1 MQRAKF
7 SLASVLLLFT
17 ASAALAQTNDVS
29 PNGAGVVSLED
40 NFSGTASLGQ
50 GAYIDVRNMAGSGVG
65 YRNGYTQVGAFIPLW
80 GSDDWFIAPQ
90 ARLIITDTQRVGA
103 NIGAVARRY
112 VSDWDRIVGA
122 NLFYDYD
129 ESYLSNNYHQVGFGF
144 ETLGQWWDAR
154 GNVYL
159 PTGGGQTNNMGP
171 AGLDSSLYY
180 IHNQLAVRGYD
191 LIEQSLKGGD
201 VEFGVPV
208 LPTTPWLR
216 AFGGAYFYSGD
227 GNNPVGFRGRLDAN
241 ISNDLLVGLNVT
253 HDNVYGTNLNAVVD
267 FRFSGFLPTRYFP
280 QWTTQERMLTQ
291 VQRNWRITTD
301 RYLIAKD
308 IPVINPR
315 DDQPYFVVHVD
326 SNNAAAGDGTAENPY
341 QNLPG
346 TVPVPT
352 DLVLVQRGQS
362 TESTPYTGNIQ
373 LVDYAR
379 MLGEGKAHVFDGYV
393 NYGGYSHVYNDT
405 VLPGF
410 SNSGLYPFLSN
421 PAGDIVTLANHNEV
435 SAFVM
440 QDASNRAIFGSG
452 TNGFHLNN
460 LEIAGNVGGG
470 IVLQNAIGSGGVTLD
485 GQTINSGLI
494 ADINRNTVGGYS
506 LAGTGAGNNAG
517 GGIVIDTG
525 AAGLALGVNRV
536 SMNVNAPGTQTVGV
550 QLTADTGNLVTQL
563 NDVIARGNS
572 PAVGNSTAGVILNQ
586 TGATT
591 LSATLTDVNV
601 SSNLGD
607 GLRINGDGGTTGVS
621 ATNLIANSN
630 ATGRGIDVTGTN
642 NAQMGVVLNGG
653 SATGNAND
661 GLRVQGGLGADL
673 IVGVSD
679 FALSNNGLVTA
690 GAANVNVGTT
700 GGATANVMLDTVAAG
715 FVSNASN
722 NDFGLLVNSDG
733 AGSLAWV
740 QAIDSN
746 FNNAGVNAVNIS
758 STAGGRSDL
767 NLDNTTGNSAGGD
780 ALVATTNAGILNL
793 EVENASNFNNALGTG
808 FAGTAIGGGV
818 FNVAVTG
825 STFNNSGDS
834 GIYLRSIG
842 AGSVLTGQLDT
853 VSASNNG
860 DFGLYSSAFSSG
872 ELNLRVLNSQFLLNG
887 QTTPG
892 IAGVSTNAATGG
904 TSRTL
909 FYNTTSNGNDG
920 DGFSFNA
927 TGGAYMSAR
936 LDTVTSRFNSGY
948 GVNFNAT
955 GAGDAILIS
964 EGVNVVNTNLLG
976 NYNLNYTNV
985 TNAVASLSGSSN
997 NSAGDGFRVN
1007 MTNVTGAALVTIDG
1021 NGNGTINGNTNHGI
1035 NININGADQAGVRI
1049 QGYQSISS
1057 NGSVAGDDGIHIDL
1071 QNITTATA
1079 VDVIGVTGSGTTMAD
1094 NLDDGIDINLA
1105 AAALGTFNAPVA
1117 MTSASVLTRTDSVAL
1132 PNESDPPLLALPV
1145 PVNIDLGTVAP
1156 YPVGNGILIDSVAIN
1171 SPTDIGDTSVN
1182 GILITGN
1189 GVTGLGDIIVQNSS
1203 VDDSLG
1209 NGIHTKLTDSAI
1221 NDALFINND
1230 VAGNLAGHGI
1240 WFEMDGGALGRVA
1253 VTDGAILG
1261 NAGYGVWIDLDT
1273 VAASGV
1279 DDPQVIVDGNDIRN
1293 NTGLVLWAAAW
1304 RSTSRILR

>member
-1 MQRAKF
+1 
-7 SLASVLLLFT
+7 
-17 ASAALAQTNDVS
+17 
-29 PNGAGVVSLED
+29 
-40 NFSGTASLGQ
+40 
-50 GAYIDVRNMAGSGVG
+50 
-65 YRNGYTQVGAFIPLW
+65 
-80 GSDDWFIAPQ
+80 
-90 ARLIITDTQRVGA
+90 
-103 NIGAVARRY
+103 
-112 VSDWDRIVGA
+112 
-122 NLFYDYD
+122 
-129 ESYLSNNYHQVGFGF
+129 
-144 ETLGQWWDAR
+144 
-154 GNVYL
+154 
-159 PTGGGQTNNMGP
+159 
-171 AGLDSSLYY
+171 
-180 IHNQLAVRGYD
+180 
-191 LIEQSLKGGD
+191 
-201 VEFGVPV
+201 
-208 LPTTPWLR
+208 
-216 AFGGAYFYSGD
+216 
-227 GNNPVGFRGRLDAN
+227 
-241 ISNDLLVGLNVT
+241 
-253 HDNVYGTNLNAVVD
+253 
-267 FRFSGFLPTRYFP
+267 
-280 QWTTQERMLTQ
+280 MLTQ

-470 IVLQNAIGSGGVTLD
+470 IVLQNAIGSGAVTLD
-485 GQTINSGLI
+485 GQTINGGLI
-494 ADINRNTVGGYS
+494 TDINRNTVGGYS

-1209 NGIHTKLTDSAI
+1209 NGIHTRLTDSAI

-1293 NTGLVLWAAAW
+1293 NTGLGALGSGVAIHFTDTPLSLVQVSNNTNISGNFGDGVQIFGTNSPVELLAVSGNSNISSNSINGVNIGMVDSNVVDLLIQDNVVDSTPPPSSSNFDITLNLTGMTPGQIAVFQQAAQRWAQAIIGDLPDVGAIDDVLIDGSIVAIDGVGGILGQAGPTAVRGGTFLPYTGVMQFDSADVAALEAAGQFDEVILHEMGHVLGFGTIW
-1304 RSTSRILR
+1304 SLQGLLTGSGTIDPRFIGTNAVAAYNSRFSTSATGVPVENTGGPGTANSHWRESVFTNELMTGYLNGGVSNPLARSRLLSSPTWGTPSILRRPTPT